1 MLVTNNK
8 VYIYSMLKKVSL
20 ALKKV
25 DIKMSEFTKQHEFD
39 MALYQGSLN
48 LKGFFFSF
56 CLAFNAML
64 LGYAN
69 LTVHNT
75 LFWVNITR

>member
-25 DIKMSEFTKQHEFD
+25 DIKMAEFTKQHELD

-48 LKGFFFSF
+48 LKGFFFILS
-56 CLAFNAML
+56 CIQCNATWL
-64 LGYAN
+64 
-69 LTVHNT
+69 
-75 LFWVNITR
+75 R